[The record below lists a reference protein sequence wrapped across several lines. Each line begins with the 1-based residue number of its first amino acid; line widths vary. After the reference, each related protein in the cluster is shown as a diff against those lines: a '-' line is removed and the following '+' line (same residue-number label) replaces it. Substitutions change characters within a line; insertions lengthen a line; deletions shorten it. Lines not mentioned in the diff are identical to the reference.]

1 MRTRRL
7 VVDIAIAMAMAMAVP
22 KDVAC
27 IEPSDIISTAT
38 S

>member
-1 MRTRRL
+1 MRRTRRL
-7 VVDIAIAMAMAMAVP
+7 VVDIAMAMAMAVP

-27 IEPSDIISTAT
+27 IEPSDIFSTAT